1 LKKIYLTMRIF
12 DFNKFSALF
21 EAEELQGQTEA
32 TLRRI
37 MNSFLTSY
45 GSLSALTDGYTKIMT
60 DLDNMQKAEGTEK
73 LEQMRKA
80 TESVS
85 GEVMDPFKEKKV
97 NVEWKKASDKYTE
110 ALAALINQY
119 SGEEDILNAINDI
132 VNSMFNE
139 YKDLLQKTKKE
150 SDQAVKAA
158 KEAVKESLE
167 FNGEPIFEAWTKKG
181 NIRSL
186 NSQAVALKAQ
196 LEGQKDSQGMQTLVG
211 NLIKEVS
218 DIIMELAELGASKRK
233 DIDNTRLQE
242 IGNRMNEIPVEVA
255 KQEEKMAK
263 SNTANKEASAI
274 YIQGLDFA
282 ENALRLEQEVR
293 EELTKQAEEAAA
305 KKEEEE
311 KAAKKI
317 ELSGDLDPDKIS
329 GRRKNAEVAKFQ
341 KAVMDKFK
349 DYEPFDDFEL
359 FQKFMKYGDDGMF
372 GNTTKAI
379 VKALKAGFEM
389 DDTSDVITQELMDKI
404 VYEPLNES
412 EFKFLRGF
420 NSFDVINETFDPDKA
435 KGTAPA
441 PRAPKPQDPEEEP
454 EEEAA
459 EETPSID
466 VDKVVEEIQDL
477 LSKANNRIV
486 DLYDDTDYW
495 KEYKGTFND
504 DEDEAVD
511 DVFGRRYD
519 SKGTWWYRRIRVPFV
534 KKAANLLN
542 NEYKN
547 LKLSNRDAWEHLWDE
562 IKEFGETYKQLRKKT
577 VGSSYND
584 SYKWSL
590 KLYNGNKESYE
601 VDCDF

>member
-534 KKAANLLN
+534 KKAANLLKD
-542 NEYKN
+542 EYKN
-547 LKLSNRDAWEHLWDE
+547 LKLSDRDAWEHLWDE

>member
-1 LKKIYLTMRIF
+1 MRIF

-466 VDKVVEEIQDL
+466 VDKIVEEIQDL

-542 NEYKN
+542 GEYKN
-547 LKLSNRDAWEHLWDE
+547 LKLSDRDAWEHLWDE

>member
-1 LKKIYLTMRIF
+1 MRIL

-21 EAEELQGQTEA
+21 EAEELQDQTEA

-60 DLDNMQKAEGTEK
+60 DLDSMQKAEGTEK

-119 SGEEDILNAINDI
+119 SGEEDILNAINDM
-132 VNSMFNE
+132 VNSMLNE

-167 FNGEPIFEAWTKKG
+167 FNGEPIFEAWTKRG

-293 EELTKQAEEAAA
+293 EELAKQAEEAAA

-420 NSFDVINETFDPDKA
+420 SSFDTTNEAFDPDKA
-435 KGTAPA
+435 KGSAPA
-441 PRAPKPQDPEEEP
+441 PRAPKPQDPEEET

-459 EETPSID
+459 EEKPSWD
-466 VDKVVEEIQDL
+466 VDKIVEEIQDL

-486 DLYDDTDYW
+486 DLYDDPDYW

-504 DEDEAVD
+504 DEDEAVA
-511 DVFGRRYD
+511 DVFGKRYD
-519 SKGTWWYRRIRVPFV
+519 SRGTWWYRRIRVPFV

-542 NEYKN
+542 DKYKG
-547 LKLSNRDAWEHLWDE
+547 LKQVDRDAWEHLWDE
-562 IKEFGETYKQLRKKT
+562 IKEFGETYKQLRQKT

>member
-1 LKKIYLTMRIF
+1 MRIF

-60 DLDNMQKAEGTEK
+60 DLDSMQKAEGTEK

-547 LKLSNRDAWEHLWDE
+547 LKLSDRDAWEHLWDE

>member
-1 LKKIYLTMRIF
+1 MRIL

-37 MNSFLTSY
+37 INSFFMSY
-45 GSLSALTDGYTKIMT
+45 GSLSALTDGYPDMIS
-60 DLDNMQKAEGTEK
+60 DLDGIKNAEPAAKLEKMKEAAKSVADKVNDSFKAKNVNDEWQKAADKFTEA
-73 LEQMRKA
+73 LEALVNQYAGDDEIIKA
-80 TESVS
+80 
-85 GEVMDPFKEKKV
+85 MDDKV
-97 NVEWKKASDKYTE
+97 NVMID
-110 ALAALINQY
+110 
-119 SGEEDILNAINDI
+119 
-132 VNSMFNE
+132 E
-139 YKDLLQKTKKE
+139 YKEDLIKAKKDADEATK
-150 SDQAVKAA
+150 DAKA
-158 KEAVKESLE
+158 AVKESVE
-167 FNGEPIFEAWTKKG
+167 FDGEPIFEAWTKKG
-181 NIRSL
+181 NVRSL

-211 NLIKEVS
+211 NLLKEVS

-274 YIQGLDFA
+274 YIQGLDIA
-282 ENALRLEQEVR
+282 ENAFKMEKEVR
-293 EELTKQAEEAAA
+293 DEIAKQAEEAAA

-311 KAAKKI
+311 RAAKKI

-341 KAVMDKFK
+341 KAVIEKFK

-412 EFKFLRGF
+412 EFKFLKGF
-420 NSFDVINETFDPDKA
+420 NSFDVINEAFDPDKA
-435 KGTAPA
+435 KGSAPA
-441 PRAPKPQDPEEEP
+441 PRAPRPAPEEEP

-459 EETPSID
+459 EETPSVD

-486 DLYDDTDYW
+486 DLYNDTDYW

-504 DEDEAVD
+504 DEDEAVA
-511 DVFGRRYD
+511 DVFGSKYD
-519 SKGTWWYRRIRVPFV
+519 SRGTWWYRRIRVPFV
-534 KKAANLLN
+534 KKAADLLN
-542 NEYKN
+542 DKYKD
-547 LKLSNRDAWEHLWDE
+547 LKTVDVDAWDHLWDE
-562 IKEFGETYKQLRKKT
+562 IKEFGETYKQIRQKT
-577 VGSSYND
+577 VGSSSND

-590 KLYNGNKESYE
+590 KFYDGNKESYE

>member
-1 LKKIYLTMRIF
+1 MRIF

-542 NEYKN
+542 DEYKN
-547 LKLSNRDAWEHLWDE
+547 LKLSDRDAWEHLWDE

>member
-1 LKKIYLTMRIF
+1 MRIF

>member
-454 EEEAA
+454 GEEAA

-547 LKLSNRDAWEHLWDE
+547 LKLSDRDAWEHLWDE

>member
-1 LKKIYLTMRIF
+1 MRIF

-80 TESVS
+80 AESVS

-441 PRAPKPQDPEEEP
+441 PRAPRPQDPEEEP

-542 NEYKN
+542 GEYKN
-547 LKLSNRDAWEHLWDE
+547 LKLSDRDAWEHLWDE

>member
-1 LKKIYLTMRIF
+1 MRIL

-21 EAEELQGQTEA
+21 EAEELQDQTEA

-534 KKAANLLN
+534 KKAANLLKD
-542 NEYKN
+542 EYKN
-547 LKLSNRDAWEHLWDE
+547 LKLSDRDAWEHLWDE

>member
-1 LKKIYLTMRIF
+1 MRIF

-542 NEYKN
+542 GEYKN
-547 LKLSNRDAWEHLWDE
+547 LKLSDRDAWEHLWDE

>member
-542 NEYKN
+542 DEYKN
-547 LKLSNRDAWEHLWDE
+547 LKLSDRDAWEHLWDE

>member
-1 LKKIYLTMRIF
+1 MRIL

-21 EAEELQGQTEA
+21 EAEELQDQTEA

-60 DLDNMQKAEGTEK
+60 DLDSMQKAEGTEK

-119 SGEEDILNAINDI
+119 SGEEDILNAINDM
-132 VNSMFNE
+132 VNSMLNE

-167 FNGEPIFEAWTKKG
+167 FNGEPIFEAWTKRG

-293 EELTKQAEEAAA
+293 EELAKQAEEAAA

-341 KAVMDKFK
+341 KAVIDKFK

-420 NSFDVINETFDPDKA
+420 SSFDTTNEAFDPDKA
-435 KGTAPA
+435 KGSAPA
-441 PRAPKPQDPEEEP
+441 PRAPKPQDPEEET

-459 EETPSID
+459 EEKPSWD
-466 VDKVVEEIQDL
+466 VDKIVEEIQDL

-486 DLYDDTDYW
+486 DLYDDPDYW

-504 DEDEAVD
+504 DEDEAVA
-511 DVFGRRYD
+511 DVFGKRYD
-519 SKGTWWYRRIRVPFV
+519 SRGTWWYRRIRVPFV

-542 NEYKN
+542 DKYKG
-547 LKLSNRDAWEHLWDE
+547 LKQVDRDAWEHLWDE
-562 IKEFGETYKQLRKKT
+562 IKEFGETYKQLRQKT

>member
-1 LKKIYLTMRIF
+1 MRIF

-547 LKLSNRDAWEHLWDE
+547 LKLSDRDAWEHLWDE

>member
-1 LKKIYLTMRIF
+1 MRIF

-167 FNGEPIFEAWTKKG
+167 FNGEPIFEAWTKRG

-293 EELTKQAEEAAA
+293 EELAKQAEEAAA

-534 KKAANLLN
+534 KKAANLLKD
-542 NEYKN
+542 EYKN
-547 LKLSNRDAWEHLWDE
+547 LKLSDRDAWEHLWDE

>member
-1 LKKIYLTMRIF
+1 
-12 DFNKFSALF
+12 
-21 EAEELQGQTEA
+21 
-32 TLRRI
+32 
-37 MNSFLTSY
+37 
-45 GSLSALTDGYTKIMT
+45 MT

-542 NEYKN
+542 DEYKN
-547 LKLSNRDAWEHLWDE
+547 LKLSDRDAWEHLWDE

>member
-441 PRAPKPQDPEEEP
+441 PRAPRPQDPEEEP

-466 VDKVVEEIQDL
+466 VDKIVEEIQDL

-542 NEYKN
+542 GEYKN
-547 LKLSNRDAWEHLWDE
+547 LKLSDRDAWEHLWDE

>member
-420 NSFDVINETFDPDKA
+420 NSFDAINETFDPDKA

-542 NEYKN
+542 DEYKN
-547 LKLSNRDAWEHLWDE
+547 LKLSDRDAWEHLWDE

>member
-1 LKKIYLTMRIF
+1 MRIF

-441 PRAPKPQDPEEEP
+441 PRAPRPQDPEEEP

-534 KKAANLLN
+534 KKAANLLKD
-542 NEYKN
+542 EYKN
-547 LKLSNRDAWEHLWDE
+547 LKLSDRDAWEHLWDE

>member
-1 LKKIYLTMRIF
+1 MRIF

-441 PRAPKPQDPEEEP
+441 PRAPRPQDPEEEP

-466 VDKVVEEIQDL
+466 VDKIVEEIQDL

-542 NEYKN
+542 GEYKN
-547 LKLSNRDAWEHLWDE
+547 LKLSDRDAWEHLWDE

>member
-1 LKKIYLTMRIF
+1 MRIF

-534 KKAANLLN
+534 KKAANLLKD
-542 NEYKN
+542 EYKN
-547 LKLSNRDAWEHLWDE
+547 LKLSDRDAWEHLWDE

>member
-547 LKLSNRDAWEHLWDE
+547 LKLSDRDAWEHLWDE

>member
-1 LKKIYLTMRIF
+1 MRIF

-293 EELTKQAEEAAA
+293 EELAKQAEEAAA

-534 KKAANLLN
+534 KKAANLLKD
-542 NEYKN
+542 EYKN
-547 LKLSNRDAWEHLWDE
+547 LKLSDRDAWEHLWDE

>member
-1 LKKIYLTMRIF
+1 MRIF

-60 DLDNMQKAEGTEK
+60 DLDSMQKAEGTEK

-119 SGEEDILNAINDI
+119 SGEEDILNAINDM
-132 VNSMFNE
+132 VNSMLNE

-534 KKAANLLN
+534 KKAANLLKD
-542 NEYKN
+542 EYKN
-547 LKLSNRDAWEHLWDE
+547 LKLSDRDAWEHLWDE

>member
-1 LKKIYLTMRIF
+1 MRIF

-21 EAEELQGQTEA
+21 EAEELQDQTEA

-534 KKAANLLN
+534 KKAANLLKD
-542 NEYKN
+542 EYKN
-547 LKLSNRDAWEHLWDE
+547 LKLSDRDAWEHLWDE